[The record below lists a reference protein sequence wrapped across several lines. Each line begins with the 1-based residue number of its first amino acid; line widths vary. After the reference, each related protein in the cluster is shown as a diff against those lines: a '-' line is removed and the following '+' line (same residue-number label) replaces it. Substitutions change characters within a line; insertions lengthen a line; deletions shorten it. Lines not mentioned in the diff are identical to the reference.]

1 MKQIVQSLKTG
12 NTEIVEFPS
21 PKVKPGY
28 ILIQT
33 TDSLVSIG
41 TERTTVTGSKESLL
55 SRAKKNPE
63 KVLKLIK
70 LIKDNGIKKS
80 ISSISN
86 QIDRY
91 LPLGYCNSGVVIEV
105 GENITDIAVG
115 DRVTSNGP
123 HAEIVSVPRNLV
135 CKIPDLVSNRDAS
148 FSVIGAIF
156 YKALDYAS
164 QQ

>member
-41 TERTTVTGSKESLL
+41 TERTTVTGSKESLF

-63 KVLKLIK
+63 KVLKLFPKKTITTRT
-70 LIKDNGIKKS
+70 IKKIKINLAAKLGDAYKLEVQIVDKINLS
-80 ISSISN
+80 KSGKFKMLDQKLQFHN
-86 QIDRY
+86 QIK
-91 LPLGYCNSGVVIEV
+91 
-105 GENITDIAVG
+105 NIISINFS
-115 DRVTSNGP
+115 SN
-123 HAEIVSVPRNLV
+123 
-135 CKIPDLVSNRDAS
+135 
-148 FSVIGAIF
+148 
-156 YKALDYAS
+156 
-164 QQ
+164 

>member
-80 ISSISN
+80 ILSVSN
-86 QIDRY
+86 QIDQY

-105 GENITDIAVG
+105 GENITDIAV
-115 DRVTSNGP
+115 DRVD
-123 HAEIVSVPRNLV
+123 
-135 CKIPDLVSNRDAS
+135 K
-148 FSVIGAIF
+148 VIGNGREII
-156 YKALDYAS
+156 S
-164 QQ
+164 E